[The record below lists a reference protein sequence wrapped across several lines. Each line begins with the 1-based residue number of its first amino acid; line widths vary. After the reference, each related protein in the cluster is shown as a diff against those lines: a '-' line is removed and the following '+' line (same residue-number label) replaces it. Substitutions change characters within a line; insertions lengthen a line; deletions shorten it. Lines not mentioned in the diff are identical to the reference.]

1 MEAQD
6 PLGSGPLVRISL
18 EMVRYVDAP
27 HDQDLVLCLNLAN
40 DICRQIPLSGGNPA
54 RLQRATKGPRQSAS
68 RRRNEIVYRRSMRR
82 VYARIHAIVFGYLVM
97 HSE

>member
-18 EMVRYVDAP
+18 EMVGYVDAP
-27 HDQDLVLCLNLAN
+27 HHQHLVLCLDLAD
-40 DICRQIPLSGGNPA
+40 DICRQIPLPGGNPA

-68 RRRNEIVYRRSMRR
+68 RRRNEIVDSRGVRW